1 MISTIKRLSSR
12 SLESFYVLK
21 EGLRYGHQNL
31 HQNQS
36 FNDARDHQLSYR
48 DRCIG
53 VELHWT
59 RFSLISIQFLYTNH
73 HSLKK
78 SSARSGSGYSSSF
91 MLDSEEKIEKINLYE
106 KSSEGNSRIVGIEFR
121 TNNGRKSEVFGSND
135 GHFLTESFE
144 FYTFAYAKGIQSN
157 EIGIESLQFV
167 WIKSAP
173 ATEQISTGKFS
184 SRTSSNFNS
193 NFSTSF
199 YG

>member
-1 MISTIKRLSSR
+1 
-12 SLESFYVLK
+12 
-21 EGLRYGHQNL
+21 
-31 HQNQS
+31 
-36 FNDARDHQLSYR
+36 
-48 DRCIG
+48 
-53 VELHWT
+53 
-59 RFSLISIQFLYTNH
+59 
-73 HSLKK
+73 
-78 SSARSGSGYSSSF
+78 

-167 WIKSAP
+167 WIKSVS

-184 SRTSSNFNS
+184 SRTSSNLNS